1 MATYEQAMKQVAHCK
16 HFTQGSTLTIDQP
29 ALSSRKWCPSL
40 TVHNAVKRMY
50 DLTTTV
56 FVNFPFV

>member
-1 MATYEQAMKQVAHCK
+1 MKQIAHCK
-16 HFTQGSTLTIDQP
+16 HFTQGSILTIDQP

-40 TVHNAVKRMY
+40 TGHNAVKRMY